1 MVELGIIEDDAEIRQ
16 GLELYLRAQNDIHC
30 LAAEESVERFLA
42 VADAQGMF
50 IDVLIM
56 DIGLPGISGI
66 EGIALVKER
75 MPETDIVMFTVYDD
89 PERIFRSLC
98 AGASGYLL
106 KTTPFPKIKEAVITL
121 RNGWAPMSPQIAQ
134 KVFTYFGDRREVPVK
149 SPLTQKEKEVVLG
162 LVDGLSYK
170 MIADRMNV
178 SIDTIRFHIKNIY
191 KKLNVNS
198 KSEAVIKALKERMV

>member
-1 MVELGIIEDDAEIRQ
+1 MVELGIIEDDAEIRR
-16 GLELYLRAQNDIHC
+16 GLELYLHVQSDIHC
-30 LAAEESVERFLA
+30 VAAEESVERFLA

-75 MPETDIVMFTVYDD
+75 MPDTDIVMFTVYDD

-106 KTTPFPKIKEAVITL
+106 KTTPFPKIREAVITL

-134 KVFTYFGDRREVPVK
+134 KVFSYFGDRRAAPVA

-170 MIADRMNV
+170 MIAERIGV
-178 SIDTIRFHIKNIY
+178 SIETVRQHIKNIY
-191 KKLNVNS
+191 RKLHVNCKAEVIT
-198 KSEAVIKALKERMV
+198 KSLRGEI